1 MTAMIKTVI
10 DTYKNVY
17 YSYRGYGIEYIE
29 HLNAYRVYS
38 LDNPYYTCAY
48 EDSIDDAVKD
58 INFYEDR
65 FIEGDTKNV

>member
-29 HLNAYRVYS
+29 HLDSYRVYS
-38 LDNPYYTCAY
+38 LDNPYYT
-48 EDSIDDAVKD
+48 SLISPF
-58 INFYEDR
+58 INLSS
-65 FIEGDTKNV
+65 